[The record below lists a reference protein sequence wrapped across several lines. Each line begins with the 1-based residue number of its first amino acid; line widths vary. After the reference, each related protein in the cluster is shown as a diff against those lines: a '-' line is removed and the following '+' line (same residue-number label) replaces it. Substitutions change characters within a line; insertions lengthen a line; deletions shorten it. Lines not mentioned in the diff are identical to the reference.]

1 MNLFGH
7 ADVAIDLGRGA
18 SHVFARG
25 RGIVFSGR
33 TEGLLPATGGDA
45 DSATLTRKISECL
58 AKAGLRRGMFRPEI
72 RAVLIARHGIADV
85 EKRALEDAARAAGAG
100 KCFLVE
106 EPVAAA
112 IGAGLPVSEARGA
125 MVVVIC
131 RDVVQVAVISL
142 CGIVAE
148 RDVWASVATS
158 ASRGAA
164 KKCEQPS
171 EVPREAIAG
180 AMNGVLADCA
190 AKGRR
195 NIVSDIMK
203 CGAVIAGEGGDDEGL
218 ARWLSEKTGLPV
230 KAASSPATVA
240 VEGAGAALKELDVF
254 ARAASRLR

>member
-1 MNLFGH
+1 
-7 ADVAIDLGRGA
+7 
-18 SHVFARG
+18 
-25 RGIVFSGR
+25 
-33 TEGLLPATGGDA
+33 
-45 DSATLTRKISECL
+45 
-58 AKAGLRRGMFRPEI
+58 
-72 RAVLIARHGIADV
+72 
-85 EKRALEDAARAAGAG
+85 
-100 KCFLVE
+100 
-106 EPVAAA
+106 
-112 IGAGLPVSEARGA
+112 
-125 MVVVIC
+125 
-131 RDVVQVAVISL
+131 
-142 CGIVAE
+142 
-148 RDVWASVATS
+148 VWASVATS

-230 KAASSPATVA
+230 KVASSPATAA